1 MLSSGSIPAIAQQSS
16 FPTRQQIE
24 LPDRALSPP
33 VNEVRVSQEA
43 RRPLPCPLEANEL
56 SLRIQA
62 INFIGVD
69 GTALPVEIRR
79 ALEDISP
86 SNEEVPISQLCD
98 LRDAAVARLSA
109 TGYIAAVTIPPQEIR
124 RDTRAVTL
132 LVIPARLVDIEIVGG
147 AGRQAK
153 RVLAR
158 AERLKAIYPLR
169 TSDLER
175 ELLLASD
182 TPGLDVKMALVS
194 AESAPGEVIGRLEVS
209 ERAFEIVANAQN
221 FGSAAIGR
229 ELGSV
234 RAEFHGLAGL
244 SDVTFIGASSTGDF
258 EEQWTLQ
265 AGHYLTLDSGL
276 TLGGSILYAESR
288 PGIGALDLR
297 ANSLLGAIEASV
309 PIVRTVA
316 DRVTIGGG
324 LELIDQQSNLQ
335 GGAISVPL
343 TRDRLRVAFVEFQG
357 GHRKLSRD
365 GRETLSLDGVLQL
378 RQGLDILGASERGQA
393 DGLYLPS
400 NLEGDP
406 TAFVVRGGLTG
417 RAQHGSVALLARLEG
432 QYSANPLLGFEKYAV
447 GNFTIGR
454 GYDPASTLGDSALG
468 VKLQPSIFVRAGKNL
483 LEPYAF
489 VDAVRIWNR
498 DTFTTENGRT
508 LASAGLGARVYLA
521 NRFVLDAAWA
531 HPFDKPINLPGVE
544 RAPDRLLVS
553 LTASFGP
560 GGR

>member
-1 MLSSGSIPAIAQQSS
+1 MNVYKVRPRQLVLAACSLMLSSGSIPAIAQQSS

-69 GTALPVEIRR
+69 GTALPVEISR

-244 SDVTFIGASSTGDF
+244 SDVTFIGASSTGSATVTGPIAIGF
-258 EEQWTLQ
+258 N
-265 AGHYLTLDSGL
+265 AGGV
-276 TLGGSILYAESR
+276 GS
-288 PGIGALDLR
+288 
-297 ANSLLGAIEASV
+297 
-309 PIVRTVA
+309 TV
-316 DRVTIGGG
+316 I
-324 LELIDQQSNLQ
+324 
-335 GGAISVPL
+335 
-343 TRDRLRVAFVEFQG
+343 
-357 GHRKLSRD
+357 
-365 GRETLSLDGVLQL
+365 REMF
-378 RQGLDILGASERGQA
+378 A
-393 DGLYLPS
+393 
-400 NLEGDP
+400 
-406 TAFVVRGGLTG
+406 
-417 RAQHGSVALLARLEG
+417 
-432 QYSANPLLGFEKYAV
+432 
-447 GNFTIGR
+447 
-454 GYDPASTLGDSALG
+454 
-468 VKLQPSIFVRAGKNL
+468 
-483 LEPYAF
+483 
-489 VDAVRIWNR
+489 
-498 DTFTTENGRT
+498 
-508 LASAGLGARVYLA
+508 
-521 NRFVLDAAWA
+521 
-531 HPFDKPINLPGVE
+531 
-544 RAPDRLLVS
+544 
-553 LTASFGP
+553 
-560 GGR
+560 